1 MKKLSTVLAAG
12 TIALT
17 MSTPV
22 LAASVGTPRV
32 YATTNQPDAD
42 TIAELEQASQ
52 AAKLEVREGNKNNP
66 AFARKSDEINQ
77 LVQRMESGQQV
88 SQNEVNR
95 ALQPVWIW

>member
-1 MKKLSTVLAAG
+1 MKKLSTILAAG

-52 AAKLEVREGNKNNP
+52 AAKLAKETRTTPPLRE
-66 AFARKSDEINQ
+66 
-77 LVQRMESGQQV
+77 
-88 SQNEVNR
+88 R
-95 ALQPVWIW
+95 ATRSISSCNGWRVGSRSLRTR